1 MSKEETIID
10 CGEDIQVPEN
20 PFGMPAPILQIKNNL
35 YVYGEIDDTLA
46 KSFIVALHEN
56 AMENISVSLEHNV
69 PIPPIKIIINSPGG
83 QISSA
88 LGIVAA
94 IKDIQNGTIHKINGI
109 PIPVKVDTE
118 IQGEADSAASL
129 IACVGNYRT
138 ISKYS
143 LSLIHD
149 VRQLYGCSG
158 KTEDFEDS
166 AHNLGMFKKMTHEIY
181 LAHSKLT
188 EEKLNELAKNEK
200 YSTPDELLEYGL
212 IDEIV

>member
-1 MSKEETIID
+1 MNKEEVVE
-10 CGEDIQVPEN
+10 CEEDIQFPAS
-20 PFGMPAPILQIKNNL
+20 PFGPPAPILQIKNNL

-46 KSFIVALHEN
+46 KSFIAALHEN
-56 AMENISVSLEHNV
+56 AMENISVSFEHDV
-69 PIPPIKIIINSPGG
+69 AIPPINIIINSPGG

-94 IKDIQNGTIHKINGI
+94 IEDIQKGRIHRVNGM
-109 PIPVKVDTE
+109 PIPVTVNTE

-129 IACVGNYRT
+129 IACIGNHRT

-143 LSLIHD
+143 LSLVHD
-149 VRQLYGCSG
+149 VRQLGSAGG

-166 AHNLGMFKKMTHEIY
+166 AHNLGMFKKMTHDIY

-188 EEKLNELAKNEK
+188 EEQLNELAKNEK
-200 YSTPDELLEYGL
+200 YSTPEELLKYGL
-212 IDEIV
+212 VDEII